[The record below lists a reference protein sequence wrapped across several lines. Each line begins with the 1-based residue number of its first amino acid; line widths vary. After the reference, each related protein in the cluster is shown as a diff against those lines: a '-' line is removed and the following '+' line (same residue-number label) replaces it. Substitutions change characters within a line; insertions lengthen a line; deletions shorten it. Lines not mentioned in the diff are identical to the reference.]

1 MFVAIPEI
9 KILSANTSV
18 AKTYLFTR
26 HLNCKCNNGSAVNI
40 FYSLYKSRI
49 NGIVVLCL
57 FLKSL
62 KMFSTV
68 IKLLMKCF
76 FFDIFAKMVSDI

>member
-62 KMFSTV
+62 KNVFYCYKIINEMF
-68 IKLLMKCF
+68 LFRHLC
-76 FFDIFAKMVSDI
+76 